1 MSDPNAKID
10 AVAMQA
16 MATHQQ
22 CTAIRAAAYGKL
34 FGTKPFAVYAF
45 HQLRGKD
52 DGPFLIDV
60 FCYPLAVE
68 GREKAVLAV
77 VTNGMSDQA
86 MAPDQQRPGRPRRR
100 ELIQYMPECPGWCA
114 QRLRDMAWLPLFDG
128 FLLDARDTVAWDL
141 PAKSDSV
148 WKHAFFLEP
157 IWTPH
162 QGSFATIGGDEV
174 SFLWHI
180 PITGAEL
187 AFKKEHGANAFLD
200 RMQEASLPW
209 LFEETNRP
217 ALVPE

>member
-1 MSDPNAKID
+1 MSHPNAKID
-10 AVAMQA
+10 PVAMQA

-34 FGTKPFAVYAF
+34 FGTRPFAVYAF

-60 FCYPLAVE
+60 FCYPLRVE
-68 GREKAVLAV
+68 GRDKAVIAV

-86 MAPDQQRPGRPRRR
+86 LALDAQRPMRPRRR

-128 FLLDARDTVAWDL
+128 FLLDARDTVAWEL
-141 PAKSDSV
+141 PAKDGAA
-148 WKHAFFLEP
+148 WQHGFFLDP

-162 QGSFATIGGDEV
+162 QGSFVTIEGDEV

-180 PITGAEL
+180 PISTAEL
-187 AFKKEHGANAFLD
+187 AFKRANGADAFLD
-200 RMQEASLPW
+200 RMQEVNLPW
-209 LFEETNRP
+209 LFEEANRP
-217 ALVPE
+217 ALVAE

>member
-10 AVAMQA
+10 ATAMQA

-34 FGTKPFAVYAF
+34 FAPRPFAVYSF

-52 DGPFLIDV
+52 DGPFLIDI
-60 FCYPLAVE
+60 FCYPLAVQ
-68 GREKAVLAV
+68 GLDKPVIAV

-86 MAPDQQRPGRPRRR
+86 MAPDPQRPARPRRR
-100 ELIQYMPECPGWCA
+100 ELIQYMKECPGWCA

-128 FLLDARDTVAWDL
+128 FLLDTRDTVAWNL
-141 PAKSDSV
+141 PPKSDSV
-148 WKHAFFLEP
+148 WKHAFFLDP

-162 QGSFATIGGDEV
+162 QGPFATIGGDAV

-180 PITGAEL
+180 PITTAEL
-187 AFKKEHGANAFLD
+187 AFKKEHGADAFLH
-200 RMQEASLPW
+200 RMQAASLPW

-217 ALVPE
+217 ALVDV